1 MKSDTNFQFVFSRG
15 RYQEIS
21 SGRFPDQMMMS
32 CENVMYP
39 QSIKNMNRRFPRSRK
54 TPAPANRA
62 NGSTP
67 ARYRTASSTNA
78 IAERHC
84 PTMNAIP
91 KIDEYQCGASDISQ
105 STEAKKVV
113 AA

>member
-1 MKSDTNFQFVFSRG
+1 MKSETNFQLELRRG
-15 RYQEIS
+15 RYHEIS
-21 SGRFPDQMMMS
+21 SGRFPDQTMMS

-39 QSIKNMNRRFPRSRK
+39 QSIRNMKRKFPRSRN
-54 TPAPANRA
+54 TPETANRE
-62 NGSTP
+62 NGATP

-78 IAERHC
+78 IAERPC

-91 KIDEYQCGASDISQ
+91 KIDEYQCGESDISQ
-105 STEAKKVV
+105 STEAKKAV